1 MQLPRYIAHRGLSAH
16 APENTLAA
24 IQAAA
29 DAGCEWIELDVQCL
43 GDDTPVIWHD
53 ASVDRCSDGQGKLL
67 DMTRDQT
74 RQLDVGSWFSPAFR
88 GERMALLDEAL
99 SLVSA
104 LELGLNLELKIN
116 AGHDPAV
123 LARVAVHR
131 ARQVLPLD
139 RLLVSS
145 LDRTALEAA
154 RAQDEELA
162 LGLLYEAV
170 PRRWAS
176 DAERLRPTS
185 VHADWTQLD
194 QERLIEIQA
203 AGLAMLCYTVN
214 DPERFASWWDH
225 GVNGVFTDDPGLF
238 DARYQRRAR
247 GDGSRKP
254 R

>member
-24 IQAAA
+24 IQAAS
-29 DAGCEWIELDVQCL
+29 DASCEWVELDVQCL
-43 GDDTPVIWHD
+43 GDGTPVIWHD
-53 ASVDRCSDGQGKLL
+53 ASVDRCSNGKGALIN
-67 DMTRDQT
+67 MTRNDI
-74 RQLDVGSWFSPAFR
+74 RPLDVGSWFSQDFR

-104 LELGLNLELKIN
+104 LGLGLNLELKIN
-116 AGHDPAV
+116 TGHDPAA

-139 RLLVSS
+139 QLLVSS
-145 LDRTALEAA
+145 FDMSALETA
-154 RAQDEELA
+154 RAEDEALA

-203 AGLAMLCYTVN
+203 AELAMLCYTVN
-214 DPERFASWWDH
+214 EPERFSSWWDH
-225 GVNGVFTDDPGLF
+225 GVTGVFTDDPGLF
-238 DARYQRRAR
+238 DTRYQRRTR

>member
-24 IQAAA
+24 IQAAS

-43 GDDTPVIWHD
+43 GDGTPVIWHD
-53 ASVDRCSDGQGKLL
+53 ARVDRCSNGQGALI
-67 DMTRDQT
+67 DMTRDDI
-74 RQLDVGSWFSPAFR
+74 RSLDVGSWFSVDFR

-104 LELGLNLELKIN
+104 LDMGLNLELKLN
-116 AGHDPAV
+116 VGHDPV
-123 LARVAVHR
+123 QLVDVAVHR
-131 ARQVLPLD
+131 ARQVLPQD

-145 LDRTALEAA
+145 FDMTALEHA
-154 RAQDEELA
+154 RSQDDALA
-162 LGLLYEAV
+162 LGLLYEAI

-185 VHADWTQLD
+185 VHADWTRLD

-203 AGLAMLCYTVN
+203 AELAMLCYTVN

-225 GVNGVFTDDPGLF
+225 GVTGVFTDDPALF
-238 DARYQRRAR
+238 DARYQRQPR
-247 GDGSRKP
+247 GDGRRKP

>member
-1 MQLPRYIAHRGLSAH
+1 MQLPRYIAHRGLSKH

-43 GDDTPVIWHD
+43 GDGTPVIWHD
-53 ASVDRCSDGQGKLL
+53 ATVDRCSDGQGALI
-67 DMTRDQT
+67 DMTREDI
-74 RQLDVGSWFSPAFR
+74 RRLDVGSWFSAEFR

-104 LELGLNLELKIN
+104 LDLGLNLELKLN
-116 AGHDPAV
+116 PGHDAET
-123 LARVAVHR
+123 LANVAVHR
-131 ARQVLPLD
+131 AHQVLPQD

-145 LDRTALEAA
+145 FDMTALEHA
-154 RAQDEELA
+154 RSQDDALA

-176 DAERLRPTS
+176 GAERLRPYS

-194 QERLIEIQA
+194 QERLIEVQS
-203 AGLAMLCYTVN
+203 AGLALLCYTVN

-225 GVNGVFTDDPGLF
+225 GVDGVFTDDPGLF
-238 DARYQRRAR
+238 DARYQRQTR

>member
-1 MQLPRYIAHRGLSAH
+1 MQLPRYIAHRGLSKH

-29 DAGCEWIELDVQCL
+29 DAGCEWVELDVQCL
-43 GDDTPVIWHD
+43 GDGTPVIWHD
-53 ASVDRCSDGQGKLL
+53 DSVDRCSDGQGKLIDL
-67 DMTRDQT
+67 TRDQI

-104 LELGLNLELKIN
+104 LEMGLNLELKIN
-116 AGHDPAV
+116 AGHDPAE
-123 LARVAVHR
+123 LARTAVHR

-139 RLLVSS
+139 RLLISS
-145 LDRTALEAA
+145 FEMTALEAA
-154 RAQDEELA
+154 RAQDEALA

-194 QERLIEIQA
+194 QERLIEIQRA
-203 AGLAMLCYTVN
+203 ELAMLCYTVN

-238 DARYQRRAR
+238 DSRYQRQSR
-247 GDGSRKP
+247 GDGRRKP